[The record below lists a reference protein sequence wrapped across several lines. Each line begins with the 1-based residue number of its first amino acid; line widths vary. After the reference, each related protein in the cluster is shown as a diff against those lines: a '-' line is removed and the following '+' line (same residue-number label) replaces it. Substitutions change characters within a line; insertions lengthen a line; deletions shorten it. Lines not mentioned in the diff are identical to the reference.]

1 MNRSRTITMAA
12 LLTLGLV
19 VPAWAD
25 CAKRVDEA
33 RDSIKQAETAVAKAK
48 DIGKSAARTPLAKAK
63 KQLLHAEA
71 ECKTEKD
78 VKKQAEAVREAREAQ
93 GYAEE
98 AQMLAERL

>member
-1 MNRSRTITMAA
+1 MKRTLTITVAS
-12 LLTLGLV
+12 LLTFGLV
-19 VPAWAD
+19 VPGWAD

-33 RDSIKQAETAVAKAK
+33 RDSIKQAEAAVGKAK
-48 DIGKSAARTPLAKAK
+48 DSGKNAAKSPLAKAK

-71 ECKTEKD
+71 ECKGEKD

-98 AQMLAERL
+98 ALMLAEKL

>member
-1 MNRSRTITMAA
+1 MKTM
-12 LLTLGLV
+12 LTFTMISLIGV
-19 VPAWAD
+19 AFIGPVWAD

-33 RDSIKQAETAVAKAK
+33 RESIKQAEAAVAKAK
-48 DIGKSAARTPLAKAK
+48 DSGKNAAKGPLGKAK

-78 VKKQAEAVREAREAQ
+78 VRKQAEAVREAREAQ

-98 AQMLAERL
+98 ALMLAERL

>member
-1 MNRSRTITMAA
+1 MTTTLTTALA
-12 LLTLGLV
+12 WLLTLALV
-19 VPAWAD
+19 ASVWAD
-25 CAKRVDEA
+25 CAKRVDDA
-33 RDSIKQAETAVAKAK
+33 RDSIKQAEAAVGKATDSGKNAAK
-48 DIGKSAARTPLAKAK
+48 GSLAKAK

-98 AQMLAERL
+98 AQMLAEKL